1 MNWLTPGAGAILAA
15 IVIPPL
21 ILLYFLKLK
30 RRTQTVACT
39 LLWKRAIE
47 DLRANAP
54 FQKLRKSLLLLLQLM
69 ALILLALAIMQPQ
82 LQAGARR
89 GGNTV
94 ILIDN
99 SASMTATDIEGT
111 TRLDDA
117 KRQAK
122 ERIEQLYG
130 GGLFGSSAGETMVI
144 AFSDQAQIICRFTDS
159 KPQLLTAIDRIQ
171 PTHGKSLIGDA
182 LNFARAYTTIVNPD
196 AAPVSQQETTLELY
210 SDGKIADLSDQ
221 ALRGEKLVYYAIGNV
236 DADNVAITAISI
248 KRPYDRPDAVEVFA
262 SIVSFNA
269 DPVVCDIQL
278 SVDGLVRAIE
288 EVAINGATPDPVTG
302 KLVPERSNVVFT
314 PFEQPRGAVIEI
326 ANLRKDD
333 LEADN
338 VARLVV
344 PPPKL
349 LNIALIEPVGN
360 VVKLV
365 LEGMPTL
372 ASIDIIKPEQFEEVS
387 KEEGVDN
394 YDVVIF
400 VNYAP
405 PDGSMP
411 PGRYLSFG
419 EVPPLKGLNKFGEGG
434 SAIILDTK
442 DEHPIFRFVNLD
454 KLYFNKSQLIQPD
467 DDIQVL
473 AETVDGP
480 VIVAISR
487 GSMQAIHVCIDPL
500 DSNWPYLR
508 SWVTFVVNAVEYL
521 GNSGDA
527 LAVKGFSA
535 GEALTARL
543 PASATGIVLH
553 EPDDSTHQLQP
564 QDPTQLSWGPIRL
577 AGVYGLDW
585 SEPSFSDKQHRLFA
599 VNLLSELEGDI
610 SPADKIFANDQEN
623 VTIAGSGSSHY
634 TPLWPWAIGVCLTVL
649 MLEWWVYHRKAYI

>member
-1 MNWLTPGAGAILAA
+1 MNWLTPLAGATLAA
-15 IVIPPL
+15 LVIPPL
-21 ILLYFLKLK
+21 ILLYFLKLR
-30 RRTQTVACT
+30 RRTQPISCT
-39 LLWKRAIE
+39 ILWKRAIE

-54 FQKLRKSLLLLLQLM
+54 FQKLRKSLLLLLQLF

-130 GGLFGSSAGETMVI
+130 GGIFGSSAGETMVI

-171 PTHGKSLIGDA
+171 PTHGLSLIGDA
-182 LNFARAYTTIVNPD
+182 LNFARAYTTIVNPE
-196 AAPVSQQETTLELY
+196 AGLVSHDTTLELY
-210 SDGKIADLSDQ
+210 SDGKLADLSDQ
-221 ALRGEKLVYYAIGNV
+221 VLRGEKLVYYAIGKE

-248 KRPYDRPDAVEVFA
+248 ERPYDRPNAVEVFA
-262 SIVSFNA
+262 SLVNFNTDA
-269 DPVVCDIQL
+269 VVCDLQL

-288 EVAINGATPDPVTG
+288 EVSINAAAPDPVTG
-302 KLVPERSNVVFT
+302 EIVPERSNVVFT

-326 ANLRKDD
+326 ANLREDD
-333 LEADN
+333 LAADN

-349 LNIALIEPVGN
+349 LKIALVEPVGT
-360 VVKLV
+360 VIKIV
-365 LEGMPTL
+365 LEGMTTI
-372 ASIDIIKPEQFEEVS
+372 ASIETIDTDQFEQVAA
-387 KEEGVDN
+387 EEGVDN

-400 VNYAP
+400 GNYAP
-405 PDGSMP
+405 PQGSMP

-419 EVPPLKGLNKFGEGG
+419 EVPPLKGLNKYGEGG

-454 KLYFNKSQLIQPD
+454 KLYFSKSQLIQPD
-467 DDIQVL
+467 DDVQVL

-527 LAVKGFSA
+527 LALKGFSA
-535 GEALTARL
+535 GQALTARL
-543 PASATGIVLH
+543 PASATEIVLH

-585 SEPSFSDKQHRLFA
+585 SEPTKSDKQHRLFA
-599 VNLLSELEGDI
+599 VNLLNELEGDI
-610 SPADKIFANDQEN
+610 RPEKEIFANEQGN

-634 TPLWPWAIGVCLTVL
+634 TPLWPWAIGICLTVL

>member
-1 MNWLTPGAGAILAA
+1 MNWLTPLAGATLAA
-15 IVIPPL
+15 LVIPPL
-21 ILLYFLKLK
+21 ILLYFLKLR
-30 RRTQTVACT
+30 RRTQPISCT
-39 LLWKRAIE
+39 ILWKRAIE

-54 FQKLRKSLLLLLQLM
+54 FQKLRKSLLLLLQLI

-117 KRQAK
+117 KRRAK

-130 GGLFGSSAGETMVI
+130 GGIFGSSAGETMVI

-171 PTHGKSLIGDA
+171 PTHGLSLIGDA
-182 LNFARAYTTIVNPD
+182 LNFARAYTTIVNPE
-196 AAPVSQQETTLELY
+196 AGLVSHDTTLELY
-210 SDGKIADLSDQ
+210 SDGKLADLSDQ
-221 ALRGEKLVYYAIGNV
+221 VLRGEKLVYYAIGKEN
-236 DADNVAITAISI
+236 ADNVAITAISI
-248 KRPYDRPDAVEVFA
+248 ERPYDRPNAVEVFA
-262 SIVSFNA
+262 SLVNFNTDA
-269 DPVVCDIQL
+269 VVCDLQL

-288 EVAINGATPDPVTG
+288 EVSINAAAPDPVTG
-302 KLVPERSNVVFT
+302 EIVPERSNVVFT

-326 ANLRKDD
+326 ANLREDD
-333 LEADN
+333 LAADN

-349 LNIALIEPVGN
+349 LKIALVEPVGT
-360 VVKLV
+360 VIKIV
-365 LEGMPTL
+365 LEGMTTI
-372 ASIDIIKPEQFEEVS
+372 ASIETIDTDQFEQVAAD
-387 KEEGVDN
+387 EGVDN

-400 VNYAP
+400 GNYAP
-405 PDGSMP
+405 PQGSMP

-454 KLYFNKSQLIQPD
+454 KLYFSKSQLIQPD
-467 DDIQVL
+467 DDVQVL

-535 GEALTARL
+535 GQALTARL
-543 PASATGIVLH
+543 PASATAIVLH

-585 SEPSFSDKQHRLFA
+585 SEPTKSDKQHRLFA
-599 VNLLSELEGDI
+599 VNLLNELEGDI
-610 SPADKIFANDQEN
+610 RPAKEIFANEQGN

>member
-1 MNWLTPGAGAILAA
+1 MNWLTPAAGAILAA
-15 IVIPPL
+15 LVIPPL
-21 ILLYFLKLK
+21 VLLYFLKLK
-30 RRTQTVACT
+30 RRTQAVACT

-47 DLRANAP
+47 DLRANSP
-54 FQKLRKSLLLLLQLM
+54 FQRLRKSLLLLLQLI

-82 LQAGARR
+82 FQAGARR

-99 SASMTATDIEGT
+99 SASMTATDIDGT
-111 TRLDDA
+111 TRLEDA

-130 GGLFGSSAGETMVI
+130 GGIFGSSAGQTMI
-144 AFSDQAQIICRFTDS
+144 ITFSDQAQIISRFTDS
-159 KPQLLTAIDRIQ
+159 KPQLLNSIDSIT
-171 PTHGKSLIGDA
+171 PTHGKSMIGDA
-182 LNFARAYTTIVNPD
+182 LNFARAYTTIVNPE
-196 AAPVSQQETTLELY
+196 AGLVSHDTTLELY
-210 SDGKIADLSDQ
+210 SDGKLADLSDQ
-221 ALRGEKLVYYAIGNV
+221 VLRGEELVYYPIGTD

-248 KRPYDRPDAVEVFA
+248 ERPYDRPDSVEVF
-262 SIVSFNA
+262 VSLVNFNT
-269 DPVVCDIQL
+269 DPIICDVQL

-288 EVAINGATPDPVTG
+288 EVSINGAAPDPVTG
-302 KLVPERSNVVFT
+302 EILPERSNIVFT

-326 ANLRKDD
+326 ANLREDD
-333 LEADN
+333 LAADN
-338 VARLVV
+338 AARLVV

-349 LNIALIEPVGN
+349 LKIALVEPVGE
-360 VVKLV
+360 VVKSV
-365 LEGMPTL
+365 LQGMNL
-372 ASIDIIKPEQFEEVS
+372 ASIDAIVPDDFEQIA
-387 KEEGVDN
+387 KDEGVDN

-405 PDGSMP
+405 AEGSMP
-411 PGRYLSFG
+411 TGRYLSFG
-419 EVPPLKGLNKFGEGG
+419 KVPPLKGLNRFGEGG

-442 DEHPIFRFVNLD
+442 DEHPVFRFVNLD
-454 KLYFNKSQLIQPD
+454 KLYFSKSQLIQPD
-467 DDIQVL
+467 DDVQVL

-521 GNSGDA
+521 GNVGDA
-527 LAVKGFSA
+527 LAVKGFSP
-535 GEALTARL
+535 GQALTARL
-543 PASATGIVLH
+543 PASANNIVLH

-585 SEPSFSDKQHRLFA
+585 AEPSKSDKQQRLFA
-599 VNLLSELEGDI
+599 VNLLSEPEGDI
-610 SPADKIFANDQEN
+610 RPAKEIFTNEQSG
-623 VTIAGSGSSHY
+623 VTVAGSGSSHY